1 MKQLSFFIGKTPFEP
16 GTPRV
21 KGGYVMLDGE
31 PFYKISDVDAMPPFF
46 MSLVSD
52 SDHWMFISSNGALTA
67 GRKNPDS
74 ALFPYYTDDR
84 IHDSADITGAKT
96 ILFVTAG
103 TKTFLWEPLSPRFE
117 GLYRIERNLY
127 KNRIGNK
134 IMFEEINRDLSV
146 SFRYAWMM
154 SERYGFVRHSKIVN
168 MERPA
173 VSVRILDGIQ
183 NLLPHGVTRRFQL
196 EYSTLA
202 DGYKKNE
209 LQTDAGLGI
218 FTLSSIPTDKAEPS
232 EALMAT
238 TVWSCGLKNAVR
250 LISSRQVDRF
260 RKGLSV
266 KQETD
271 VRAARGA
278 YFMNA
283 EFHLSGG
290 SEKEW
295 YQAADV
301 ERDASA
307 VSALTGLLKKESD
320 LKRLLL
326 EDVKTGS
333 ENLIRIVASADGLQL
348 GGDPLASS
356 RHFSNVLFNVMRGG
370 VPDDGYTVR
379 RSDFETYLLAANR
392 DVAGRRQNS
401 RCALPERINRDELFS
416 MAASCL
422 DPDMERLALQYL
434 PLTFSRRHG
443 DPSRPWNLFS
453 IEVKDGYGGKIFN
466 YQGNWRDIFQN
477 WEALALSYPE
487 YAEGMIAKFVNA
499 STADGYNPYRVTRD
513 GFEWEAPDPRDPW
526 SHIGYWGD
534 HQIIYLLKLLE
545 ISARFHPGRIQDILA
560 RNDFAYSN
568 VPYRIKPYEDL
579 LRDPRN
585 TIDFDADLDCEIEK
599 RVRKTGTDG
608 KFIRNRDGG
617 VLHVNLAEKLL
628 VPVLAKLS
636 NFIPEAGIWM
646 NTQRPEWNDANNALV
661 GFGVSMVTVC
671 HMRRYLAFCLHLFT
685 SPGKSSFL
693 VSEEVADLLASI
705 VRTLKTHLSILD
717 GSVSDANR
725 KALMDGFGEAGGVYR
740 QRIYSDGFSAKKKDV
755 SAAELSEFVDLSLR
769 YMDHSIR
776 ANRRKDG
783 LYHAY
788 NVIRI
793 EDGSVSI
800 RRLVE
805 MLEGQVAALSSGL
818 LSAEECLDVLDA
830 LRRSALYR
838 KDQSSYILYPDR
850 QLPRF
855 VDKNNIPIE
864 ELVRSKLLNQL
875 LESGDRRI
883 VMRDSEGGVHF
894 NGDFRNASILK
905 SALERLEGD
914 GIRNWVEKETPLILD
929 IYERMFDHQ
938 SFTGRSG
945 TFYKYEGLG
954 CIYWHMVSKLLL
966 AVQEAFFRARADG
979 ADRGILK
986 RISDHYRSIREG
998 IGVHKPP
1005 DRYGAFPTDPYSHTP
1020 GFAGVQQPGM
1030 TGQVKEDILVR
1041 FGELGIW
1048 IENGCIAFRP
1058 ELIEK
1063 KEYLK
1068 QPGTF
1073 EYMEMDGTRRSLDLP
1088 RNSLAFTFCQVPVV
1102 YHTARDSKIL
1112 IRKMDGS
1119 TAQVRSLS
1127 LDRETSASIFK
1138 RTGEISRLEVFLTP
1152 GFD

>member
-1 MKQLSFFIGKTPFEP
+1 MKRQSFFMGKTPFEP
-16 GTPRV
+16 ETRRV
-21 KGGYVMLDGE
+21 KGGYVILDGE
-31 PFYKISDVDAMPPFF
+31 PFYKISNVDAMQPFL
-46 MSLVSD
+46 MSVVSD

-67 GRKNPDS
+67 GRKNPDN

-84 IHDSADITGAKT
+84 IHDSADTTGGKT
-96 ILFVTAG
+96 IAFVTAG
-103 TKTFLWEPLSPRFE
+103 TKTFLWEPLSPRFD
-117 GLYRIERNLY
+117 GLYTTERNLY

-134 IMFEEINRDLSV
+134 IIFEEINRDLSV
-146 SFRYAWMM
+146 SFRYAWLT
-154 SERYGFVRHSKIVN
+154 SERFGFIKHSRIVN
-168 MERPA
+168 LGRQTI
-173 VSVRILDGIQ
+173 SVRILDGIQ

-238 TVWSCGLKNAVR
+238 TVWSCGLKKAVR
-250 LISSRQVDRF
+250 LISSRQVERF
-260 RKGLSV
+260 RKGLPV
-266 KQETD
+266 KQEAD

-278 YFMNA
+278 YFVNGRFQLA
-283 EFHLSGG
+283 GG
-290 SEKEW
+290 LEKEW
-295 YQAADV
+295 FLVADV
-301 ERDASA
+301 NQDSSA
-307 VSALTGLLKKESD
+307 VSALNGLLKKKTD

-333 ENLIRIVASADGLQL
+333 ENLMRIVASADGLQL

-379 RSDFETYLLAANR
+379 RSNFETYLLAANR
-392 DVAGRRQNS
+392 DVAGRRQDFLH
-401 RCALPERINRDELFS
+401 ALPERIGRDELLS
-416 MAASCL
+416 MAAACL

-453 IEVKDGYGGKIFN
+453 IEVKDGHGGKILN

-487 YAEGMIAKFVNA
+487 YVEGMIAKFVNA

-513 GFEWEAPDPRDPW
+513 GFEWEVLDPRDPW

-534 HQIIYLLKLLE
+534 HQIVYLLKLLE
-545 ISARFHPGRIQDILA
+545 ISARFHPGRIQDLLA
-560 RNDFAYSN
+560 RDVFAYSN

-579 LRDPRN
+579 LRYPRS
-585 TIDFDADLDCEIEK
+585 TIDFDTELEREIETLVA
-599 RVRKTGTDG
+599 RIGEDG
-608 KFIRNRDGG
+608 KFLRDRNGRI
-617 VLHVNLAEKLL
+617 LRVNLAEKLL
-628 VPVLAKLS
+628 VPLLAKIS
-636 NFIPEAGIWM
+636 NFIPETGIWM

-671 HMRRYLAFCLHLFT
+671 HMRRHLAFCRHLFT
-685 SPGKSSFL
+685 SPRTSSFP
-693 VSEEVADLLASI
+693 VSEEVADLLASMS
-705 VRTLKTHLSILD
+705 RTLGTHLPLLKGVFSDADRRTVLD
-717 GSVSDANR
+717 RLGKAGSDYRAHLYGNGFSENKKSVST
-725 KALMDGFGEAGGVYR
+725 LEL
-740 QRIYSDGFSAKKKDV
+740 
-755 SAAELSEFVDLSLR
+755 AEFCELALR
-769 YMDHSIR
+769 YVDHSLR
-776 ANRRKDG
+776 ANRRDDG

-788 NVIRI
+788 NLMKI
-793 EDGSVSI
+793 EPDGGVSI
-800 RRLVE
+800 RRLHE
-805 MLEGQVAALSSGL
+805 MLEGQVAILDSGL
-818 LSAEECLDVLDA
+818 LSAEQSLELLDA
-830 LRRSALYR
+830 LRASAMYR
-838 KDQSSYILYPDR
+838 KDQSSFILYPDR

-855 VDKNNIPIE
+855 IDKNNIPDE
-864 ELVRSKLLNQL
+864 ELGRSELFNRLLN
-875 LESGDRRI
+875 SGDRRI
-883 VMRDSEGGVHF
+883 VARDAGSGVHF

-905 SALERLEGD
+905 SALKKLEGAD
-914 GIRNWVEKETPLILD
+914 IRDLVEKETPLILD
-929 IYERMFDHQ
+929 VYERMFDHR

-954 CIYWHMVSKLLL
+954 CIYWHMVSKQLL
-966 AVQEAFFRARADG
+966 AVQEAFFRARNAG
-979 ADRGILK
+979 ADRKILK
-986 RISDHYRSIREG
+986 RIADHYRSIQEG

-1005 DRYGAFPTDPYSHTP
+1005 DKYGAFPTDPYSHTP

-1030 TGQVKEDILVR
+1030 TGQVKEDIIAR

-1058 ELIEK
+1058 ELVETGSF
-1063 KEYLK
+1063 LK
-1068 QPGTF
+1068 RPAAF
-1073 EYMEMDGTRRSLDLP
+1073 EYVDLDGTRRSLNLP

-1102 YHTARDSKIL
+1102 YHMAGDLKIL
-1112 IRKMDGS
+1112 LWKRDES
-1119 TAQVRSLS
+1119 ALQVRGMS

-1138 RTGEISRLEVFLTP
+1138 RTGDISRLEVFLTP
-1152 GFD
+1152 SF